1 MEKRIEGQVLFFLIL
16 ISTHL
21 WILFC
26 KTRFVAVIAKP

>member
-21 WILFC
+21 WILF
-26 KTRFVAVIAKP
+26 AKRVL